1 MTIEVFGLKSAHRFG
16 VQWRIGILILSA
28 VGFLTGFQT
37 DALRANWKYAGESPP
52 GIEGEKT
59 FTFYDSENIE
69 YLADGNVKVW
79 VKSVDASEIEE
90 IASRDKS
97 ILKKAGDKAVQSYSP
112 PYILSQPE
120 QAVSA
125 NRYIEMIEWEEAA
138 NHADAKPRSK
148 RLYEISCRER
158 KSLAISTILY
168 KSDGATTYSSDFGR
182 WSPIIPDSTGEAL
195 ENMLCR

>member
-1 MTIEVFGLKSAHRFG
+1 MKRVH
-16 VQWRIGILILSA
+16 RIGARLAVGVLILIAAGL
-28 VGFLTGFQT
+28 LTGFRT
-37 DALRANWKYAGESPP
+37 DVLRANWKYAGESPP

-59 FTFYDSENIE
+59 LAFYDSENIE
-69 YLADGNVKVW
+69 YLADRKVKVW
-79 VKSVDASEIEE
+79 VKNVDASEIEE
-90 IASRDKS
+90 RVSDDKN
-97 ILKKAGDKAVQSYSP
+97 ILENAGDKAAKSYSP
-112 PYILSQPE
+112 PYILSKPE

-158 KSLAISTILY
+158 KILAISTILY
-168 KSDGATTYSSDFGR
+168 KSDGTTSYSSDFDR

-195 ENMLCR
+195 EKMLCR

>member
-1 MTIEVFGLKSAHRFG
+1 MGARLAVG
-16 VQWRIGILILSA
+16 VLILVA
-28 VGFLTGFQT
+28 AGLLTGFRT
-37 DALRANWKYAGESPP
+37 DALRANWKYAGQSSAGKED
-52 GIEGEKT
+52 GKT
-59 FTFYDSENIE
+59 LAFYDAENIE

-112 PYILSQPE
+112 PYILSKPE

-158 KSLAISTILY
+158 KILAISTILY
-168 KSDGATTYSSDFGR
+168 KSDGATTYSSDFDR